1 MNHRKVALPKEFGA
15 GTSFEAEDGDIVC
28 FSNARSGTSPVPTFL
43 HDSLGLG
50 PVTLFIVR
58 RNLP

>member
-1 MNHRKVALPKEFGA
+1 MNHRKEALPKEFGA
-15 GTSFEAEDGDIVC
+15 GTSFEAGDGDIVSC
-28 FSNARSGTSPVPTFL
+28 SNDRRGTSRFPTFL
-43 HDSLGLG
+43 PDSLGLD